1 MSGAR
6 PEVSRPVSGS
16 LPSAWTS
23 TPVLFSGSG
32 ASNGRRTPSPET
44 AARLPFPDR
53 TFDLTLTVM
62 IFHHLDDATV
72 TGVLP
77 ELARVT
83 SGHLLFLE
91 PLLNDR
97 RPISRWLWRYDRGR
111 YPRARTEL
119 VERLERA
126 FDLVEVDEFSVY
138 HEYLLCVGK
147 PRREPGRF

>member
-97 RPISRWLWRYDRGR
+97 RPISRWLWRYDRGS
-111 YPRARTEL
+111 YPRVAGALREHVGRELEIVSWERFTIFHAYAICVAR
-119 VERLERA
+119 
-126 FDLVEVDEFSVY
+126 
-138 HEYLLCVGK
+138 
-147 PRREPGRF
+147 PRG